1 MTEITGFS
9 QKQWIHS
16 VPTPKKA
23 VAFTFDDGPDPTF
36 TPELLDIFEAVNGK
50 ATFFM
55 VGQQAEKHP
64 ELVQKVALAGH
75 EVGNHTHTHPSLPEL
90 TDEEQRTELESTSEL
105 LKKLIQQEVRV
116 FRAPYLAVNETVF
129 QHAERLGMHSIS
141 AVNLDARDWANPGV
155 EHIVV
160 STLQSMQPGGILL
173 FHDGGGDRSQTV
185 EAVRLLVQDLT
196 EQGYAL
202 VTVSELMN
210 GWVSDGI

>member
-1 MTEITGFS
+1 MTEITAFS

-23 VAFTFDDGPDPTF
+23 VAFTFDDGPDPKF

-90 TDEEQRTELESTSEL
+90 TAEQQRTELESTSGIL
-105 LKKLIQQEVRV
+105 NKLIQQEVRV

-210 GWVSDGI
+210 GWASDGI